1 VKIKAWQRVQ
11 DMAEATPA
19 RRDRYIDFLRA
30 ASIAVVVLGHWLI
43 AVIERREGQYSGINA
58 LDVVPGLWLA
68 TWILQVMPIF
78 FFVGGFSNQVTIDS
92 ISSKGGSYAEFI
104 RRRLQRLMRPTLVF
118 LAVWIPLT
126 IAIDLTTGV
135 GDDTLDLATGLLTRP
150 LWFIGIYL
158 IMIAFAPPMLRLH
171 RRWGRLIPGT
181 LALAAALVD
190 ALAMALGLPV
200 VGFLNFAFVWL
211 FVHQLGFFYG
221 ERSLGER
228 SRSYYIAM
236 CLVGLAILAAL
247 TASGAYSP
255 SMVGLRG
262 ERSNTNPPTM
272 AIVAL
277 TVWQVGLIMLLRP
290 ALTRWL
296 QRARVWAG
304 VIFVNAQIMT
314 MFLWHQ
320 TAMLLA
326 AGILLP
332 LGFPQPPAGSAAW
345 WATRPL
351 WVAALVVFLAA
362 LVIPLGGL
370 ERSPGRSERP
380 PILPSPGSS
389 LVAVVGAAYVL
400 TAILGFAVTG
410 FDSFAG
416 ATGER
421 LVLVEVTPLLNTI
434 HLIVGLWL
442 LRLAARPATAVIPAL
457 ALVALGLAGPLTGLD
472 LSGVLGAGVEGA
484 ALHLLSAL
492 TLALAAVRAWSHLR
506 GSPA

>member
-1 VKIKAWQRVQ
+1 
-11 DMAEATPA
+11 MAEATPA

-43 AVIERREGQYSGINA
+43 AVIERREGQFSGTNA

-92 ISSKGGSYAEFI
+92 IYSKGGSYAEFL
-104 RRRLQRLMRPTLVF
+104 RRRLERLMRPTLVF
-118 LAVWIPLT
+118 LAVWIPLA
-126 IAIDLTTGV
+126 IAIDALTAFE
-135 GDDTLDLATGLLTRP
+135 DDTLDLATGLLTRP

-158 IMIAFAPPMLRLH
+158 IMIAFSPPMLRLH
-171 RRWGRLIPGT
+171 RRWGGLVPGT
-181 LALAAALVD
+181 LALGAALMD
-190 ALAMALGLPV
+190 ALAIALGLPV

-228 SRSYYIAM
+228 SRSYYFAM
-236 CLVGLAILAAL
+236 CLVGLGILAAL
-247 TASGAYSP
+247 TTWGGYSP
-255 SMVGLRG
+255 SMVGLVG

-277 TVWQVGLIMLLRP
+277 TVWQVGLIMLIRP
-290 ALTRWL
+290 GLTRWL

-320 TAMLLA
+320 TAMLVA

-351 WVAALVVFLAA
+351 WGAALVVFLAV
-362 LVIPLGGL
+362 LVLPLGGL
-370 ERSPGRSERP
+370 ERSPGKGDRS
-380 PILPSPGSS
+380 LMAPSRGSS
-389 LVAVVGAAYVL
+389 LVAVVGTAYVL

-410 FDSFAG
+410 FDSFAR

-421 LVLVEVTPLLNTI
+421 LVLIGVTPLLNTI
-434 HLIVGLWL
+434 HLVLGLWL
-442 LRLAARPATAVIPAL
+442 LRLAPKPATAVIPAIV
-457 ALVALGLAGPLTGLD
+457 LVALGVSGPATGLD
-472 LSGVLGAGVEGA
+472 LSRLLGAGVEGA
-484 ALHLLSAL
+484 ALHVLSAL
-492 TLALAAVRAWSHLR
+492 TLIWASIRAWRPQAS
-506 GSPA
+506 